1 MARKAK
7 KKIAFLGLGR
17 MGGLM
22 AKHLVDAG
30 FDVTGY
36 DPEPKAVATAKRN
49 GAKIAKTVA
58 ATVTGAEVVCSSL
71 PKTDIVRDVY
81 LGKGGALKAMRWGA
95 VCFDLSTSSVAL
107 AKEIAAEAKKK
118 GIAFLDAPVLGSVPH
133 LEQKGVSAIV
143 GGDESALKAHRDVLD
158 AFSKSVTYMGKSGNG
173 LLMKLV
179 SNHIVFIQ
187 HAGMAEGLAFG
198 VKAGLTARKMMKFLQ
213 GSVMPDLMHYK
224 GPEMAARDY
233 SNVIGHLG
241 LSYKDMGI
249 SVNEANDLGVPVPIG
264 AAARQQHTSA
274 MALGFEHADLNA
286 VFEAFLNA
294 MGMKPKR
301 NFL

>member
-7 KKIAFLGLGR
+7 KKIGFLGLGR

-36 DPEPKAVATAKRN
+36 DPVPKAAAAAKKN
-49 GAKIAKTVA
+49 GAKITRSVTA
-58 ATVTGAEVVCSSL
+58 AVKGADVVCSSL
-71 PKTDIVRDVY
+71 PKTAIVQDVY
-81 LGKGGALKAMRWGA
+81 LGAGGALKAMRRGA
-95 VCFDLSTSSVAL
+95 VCFELSTSSVAL
-107 AKEIAAEAKKK
+107 AKEIAEEAKKK
-118 GIAFLDAPVLGSVPH
+118 GIAYLDAPVSGSVPH
-133 LEQKGVSAIV
+133 LERKGVSTIV
-143 GGDESALKAHRDVLD
+143 GGDEAALKEHRDVLD

-179 SNHIVFIQ
+179 ANHIVHIQ

-213 GSVMPDLMHYK
+213 GSVIPDLIHYK

-233 SNVIGHLG
+233 SNVIGNLG
-241 LSYKDMGI
+241 LSFKDLGLSI
-249 SVNEANDLGVPVPIG
+249 EEANDLGVPVPLG

-274 MALGFEHADLNA
+274 MALGLEHADLNA

-294 MGMKPKR
+294 MGVRPKR
-301 NFL
+301 K

>member
-1 MARKAK
+1 MARKGK

-36 DPEPKAVATAKRN
+36 DPEPKAVSTAKRN
-49 GAKIAKTVA
+49 GAKTAKSIAMAVK
-58 ATVTGAEVVCSSL
+58 GADVVCSSL

-81 LGKGGALKAMRWGA
+81 LGGGGALKAMRRGA
-95 VCFDLSTSSVAL
+95 VCFELSTSSVAL

-133 LEQKGVSAIV
+133 LEKKGVSAIV
-143 GGDESALKAHRDVLD
+143 GGDESALKEHRDVLD

-213 GSVMPDLMHYK
+213 GSVIPDLIHYK

-249 SVNEANDLGVPVPIG
+249 SVNEANDLSVPVPIG

-286 VFEAFLNA
+286 VSRLS
-294 MGMKPKR
+294 
-301 NFL
+301 

>member
-7 KKIAFLGLGR
+7 KKIGFLGLGR

-36 DPEPKAVATAKRN
+36 DPVPKAAAAAKKN
-49 GAKIAKTVA
+49 GAKIARSVA
-58 ATVTGAEVVCSSL
+58 DAVKGADVVCSSL
-71 PKTDIVRDVY
+71 PKTAIVQDVY
-81 LGKGGALKAMRWGA
+81 LGAGGALKAMRRGA
-95 VCFDLSTSSVAL
+95 VCFELSTSSVAL
-107 AKEIAAEAKKK
+107 AKEIAEEAKKK
-118 GIAFLDAPVLGSVPH
+118 GIAYLDAPVSGSVPH
-133 LEQKGVSAIV
+133 LERKGVSTIV
-143 GGDESALKAHRDVLD
+143 GGDEAALKEHRDVLD

-179 SNHIVFIQ
+179 ANHIVHIQ

-213 GSVMPDLMHYK
+213 GSVIPDLIHYK

-233 SNVIGHLG
+233 SNVIGNLG
-241 LSYKDMGI
+241 LSYKDLGLSI
-249 SVNEANDLGVPVPIG
+249 EQANDLGAPVPLG

-294 MGMKPKR
+294 MGVRPKR
-301 NFL
+301 K

>member
-1 MARKAK
+1 MARKAT

-22 AKHLVDAG
+22 TKHLVDAG
-30 FDVTGY
+30 FPVTGY
-36 DPEPKAVATAKRN
+36 DPAPQAISAAKKN
-49 GAKIAKTVA
+49 GAKTARTVA
-58 ATVTGAEVVCSSL
+58 AAVKGADVVCSSL
-71 PKTDIVRDVY
+71 PSPAVVRDVY
-81 LGKGGALKAMRWGA
+81 LGPKGVLETARRGA
-95 VCFDLSTSSVAL
+95 VCFELSTSTVSL
-107 AKEIAAEAKKK
+107 AKEIAEAAKKK
-118 GIAFLDAPVLGSVPH
+118 RIAFLDAPVSGSIPH
-133 LEQKGVSAIV
+133 LERREVAAIV
-143 GGDESALKAHRDVLD
+143 GGDQAALKEHRDVLD
-158 AFSKSVTYMGKSGNG
+158 AFSKSVTYMGESGDG

-213 GSVMPDLMHYK
+213 GSVIPDLMHYK
-224 GPEMAARDY
+224 GPDMAARDY

-249 SVNEANDLGVPVPIG
+249 SVNEANDLGVPVPLG

-274 MALGFEHADLNA
+274 MALGLEHADLNA
-286 VFEAFLNA
+286 VFEAFLNG

-301 NFL
+301 KF

>member
-7 KKIAFLGLGR
+7 KKIGFLGLGR

-36 DPEPKAVATAKRN
+36 DPFPKAVSAAKKN
-49 GAKIAKTVA
+49 GAKTARTVA
-58 ATVTGAEVVCSSL
+58 AAVKGADVVCSSL
-71 PKTDIVRDVY
+71 PKTAVVRNVY
-81 LGKGGALKAMRWGA
+81 LGPKGVLETARRGV
-95 VCFDLSTSSVAL
+95 VCFELSTSSVGL
-107 AKEIAAEAKKK
+107 AKQIAAEAKKK
-118 GIAFLDAPVLGSVPH
+118 GIAFLDAPVSGSVPH
-133 LEQKGVSAIV
+133 LERKGVSTIV
-143 GGDESALKAHRDVLD
+143 GGDEAALKEHRDVLD

-179 SNHIVFIQ
+179 ANHIVHIQ

-198 VKAGLTARKMMKFLQ
+198 MKAGLTARKMMKFLQ
-213 GSVMPDLMHYK
+213 GSVIPDLIHYK

-233 SNVIGHLG
+233 SNVIGNLG
-241 LSYKDMGI
+241 LSYKDMGLSI
-249 SVNEANDLGVPVPIG
+249 EEANDLGAPVPLG

-274 MALGFEHADLNA
+274 MALGLEHADLNA

-294 MGMKPKR
+294 MGVRPKR
-301 NFL
+301 K